1 MSTETFPRR
10 LLPQNWVPP
19 MKGGAL
25 AGLGRMEHWPALLT
39 LAQAAAYL
47 NVSETYLE
55 ESGIPQV
62 QLPTTGKSDRKLRRY
77 RRLDL
82 DTFAEAHVCRDPRIK

>member
-25 AGLGRMEHWPALLT
+25 AGLGPREHWPAELT
-39 LAQAAAYL
+39 QEQAAAYL

-55 ESGIPQV
+55 GSGIPQV
-62 QLPTTGKSDRKLRRY
+62 QLPTTGKSDRKMRRY
-77 RRLDL
+77 RVKDL
-82 DTFAEAHVCRDPRIK
+82 DHHMEAHLCLDPRIK